1 MILNFSLLLVSLS
14 VLFLYFYW
22 IDRFQLTPLATN
34 FHLFGATTYLVG
46 TLSIFDQADQMQIEW
61 ALYCFTS
68 FLFLIAGIFFAN
80 IIFAIKLKKS
90 TTNLQYI
97 SWENSSD
104 TSTNSFIVFMAILSL
119 VATIYFFILI
129 GTVVPIEAVLNLA
142 QGADILES
150 GKSATESR
158 KNIHYGASGEY
169 YGAGYFSQFTNTILP
184 LSSVLFYYLYKTN
197 GNKSYLAMFL
207 ISIPLAIIAMTGT
220 GRRGVI
226 AGFIFFIIM
235 WTRWRPLSELRPS
248 AVSRTYIMTAGII
261 IVGLMTTIIA
271 RDVVSDNPFINS
283 LFGFKFIFDR
293 VFISPAIQELEVF
306 MIFLGNTSP
315 VNGAGWIVMLNDIL
329 PGHRPGLAQ
338 EIHSLLGGSEY
349 GNAGFGLYGEKYYNF
364 GWLGATLVSFLW
376 GIALHTFD
384 NKIINFRRKDFSWI
398 VMCYAAFCLGMAAAP
413 IDLFNGGF
421 ITCLIYLF
429 CYQIFN
435 LLYRM
440 LLIAQKTSPKEI

>member
-104 TSTNSFIVFMAILSL
+104 SSMNSFIVFMAILSL

-150 GKSATESR
+150 GKSATESE
-158 KNIHYGASGEY
+158 KISTMVQVENIMAQGT
-169 YGAGYFSQFTNTILP
+169 F
-184 LSSVLFYYLYKTN
+184 LSLLTQYSLCPQ
-197 GNKSYLAMFL
+197 S
-207 ISIPLAIIAMTGT
+207 
-220 GRRGVI
+220 
-226 AGFIFFIIM
+226 FFIICIKQM
-235 WTRWRPLSELRPS
+235 E
-248 AVSRTYIMTAGII
+248 I
-261 IVGLMTTIIA
+261 
-271 RDVVSDNPFINS
+271 S
-283 LFGFKFIFDR
+283 LI
-293 VFISPAIQELEVF
+293 
-306 MIFLGNTSP
+306 
-315 VNGAGWIVMLNDIL
+315 
-329 PGHRPGLAQ
+329 
-338 EIHSLLGGSEY
+338 
-349 GNAGFGLYGEKYYNF
+349 
-364 GWLGATLVSFLW
+364 
-376 GIALHTFD
+376 
-384 NKIINFRRKDFSWI
+384 
-398 VMCYAAFCLGMAAAP
+398 
-413 IDLFNGGF
+413 
-421 ITCLIYLF
+421 
-429 CYQIFN
+429 
-435 LLYRM
+435 
-440 LLIAQKTSPKEI
+440 

>member
-22 IDRFQLTPLATN
+22 IDGFQLTPLATN

-104 TSTNSFIVFMAILSL
+104 SSMNSFIVFMAILSL

-207 ISIPLAIIAMTGT
+207 ISIPCNNCNDRNGKK
-220 GRRGVI
+220 GVI
-226 AGFIFFIIM
+226 AGFIFYNNVDKVEAII
-235 WTRWRPLSELRPS
+235 R
-248 AVSRTYIMTAGII
+248 I
-261 IVGLMTTIIA
+261 
-271 RDVVSDNPFINS
+271 
-283 LFGFKFIFDR
+283 K
-293 VFISPAIQELEVF
+293 
-306 MIFLGNTSP
+306 
-315 VNGAGWIVMLNDIL
+315 
-329 PGHRPGLAQ
+329 
-338 EIHSLLGGSEY
+338 
-349 GNAGFGLYGEKYYNF
+349 
-364 GWLGATLVSFLW
+364 
-376 GIALHTFD
+376 
-384 NKIINFRRKDFSWI
+384 
-398 VMCYAAFCLGMAAAP
+398 AFC
-413 IDLFNGGF
+413 
-421 ITCLIYLF
+421 CV
-429 CYQIFN
+429 QN
-435 LLYRM
+435 LHNDCWHNYSRFDDYNYC
-440 LLIAQKTSPKEI
+440 T